1 MSDAGKATF
10 NNNVTAASFTGASG
24 ATITGFADE
33 DDMASNSATL
43 GVTQQSVKAY
53 VDSQLTAQ
61 DLDFRTGTA
70 GTGSVD
76 LDSEV
81 ITFEGGTGINTV
93 PLVRSDFAID
103 GTVAT
108 LTGSNTCK

>member
-33 DDMASNSATL
+33 DDMSSNSATL

-76 LDSEV
+76 LDSQQ
-81 ITFEGGTGINTV
+81 ITFEGD
-93 PLVRSDFAID
+93 RY
-103 GTVAT
+103 
-108 LTGSNTCK
+108 

>member
-1 MSDAGKATF
+1 MSEAGTTF
-10 NNNVTAASFTGASG
+10 NSGVTAASFTERFWCNNNRF
-24 ATITGFADE
+24 IDE
-33 DDMASNSATL
+33 DDMSSNSATL

-70 GTGSVD
+70 GVGSVD

-81 ITFEGGTGINTV
+81 LNFEVAQVLIHHT
-93 PLVRSDFAID
+93 LVR
-103 GTVAT
+103 
-108 LTGSNTCK
+108 LLPLQ